1 MGLRD
6 RGIQIKSPD
15 QIAAMRR
22 AGLVVGETLEL
33 LRASVRAGITTGE
46 LDAIAEDHIRSRGRH
61 PVVPRLPRLPGHH
74 LHLGQRRGGA
84 RDPG

>member
-22 AGLVVGETLEL
+22 AGKVVGETLEL
-33 LRASVRAGITTGE
+33 LRASVKVGI
-46 LDAIAEDHIRSRGRH
+46 DHR
-61 PVVPRLPRLPGHH
+61 
-74 LHLGQRRGGA
+74 
-84 RDPG
+84 